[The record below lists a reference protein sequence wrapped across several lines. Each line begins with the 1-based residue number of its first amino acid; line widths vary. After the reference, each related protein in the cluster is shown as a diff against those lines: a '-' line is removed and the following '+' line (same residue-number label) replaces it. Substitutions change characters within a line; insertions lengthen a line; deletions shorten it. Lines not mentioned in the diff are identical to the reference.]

1 MELLDGLTYY
11 KQENRKY
18 YDWAIQ
24 LEEQSKKILVLLDEH
39 ENHPLQNSLIDAKTL
54 LMKIERWKG
63 GCLNS
68 RTSYTIDNSSTSI
81 WNALLGAY
89 KSPDEVNAILSIM
102 QLKGFGSSVD
112 EETNQRRAKL
122 ATSVLRFFWP
132 DRWGVVDWRTIA
144 VLGLLDK
151 NDWKV
156 DEALT
161 EARRYEAEEVRELYE
176 LIDENMACSI
186 NRDYLHISTQFPEDL
201 PRPADVDMALFGLS
215 LMVW

>member
-1 MELLDGLTYY
+1 MELPDGLTYY

-24 LEEQSKKILVLLDEH
+24 LEEQSKKILALLDEH
-39 ENHPLQNSLIDAKTL
+39 ENHPLQNSLNDAKTL
-54 LMKIERWKG
+54 LMNIERWKG

-68 RTSYTIDNSSTSI
+68 RTSYTVDNSSTSI
-81 WNALLGAY
+81 WNALLSAY
-89 KSPDEVNAILSIM
+89 KSPDELNAILSIM
-102 QLKGFGSSVD
+102 QLRGFGSSVD

-144 VLGLLDK
+144 VLGLLGK

-161 EARRYEAEEVRELYE
+161 EARRYEAEEVRQLYD

-186 NRDYLHISTQFPEDL
+186 NRDYRQISTQFPEDL
-201 PRPADVDMALFGLS
+201 PRASDVDMALFGLS
-215 LMVW
+215 LMIW